1 MTQHYDLI
9 ALGGGSGGL
18 AVAEK
23 AAMFGK
29 RVAIVEAGKLGGT
42 CVNTGCVPKKVM
54 WYAAHVAHA
63 VHDAPAFGLQA
74 DLTGFNWNKLVTG
87 RDAYVKM
94 INDYWAGYVKDL
106 NIDWIE
112 GWGKFTGPH
121 SIEVNGQ
128 SYTADHIVIAT
139 GGRPIIPDLPGA
151 DLGITSDGFFDLKE
165 QPEKVAVI
173 GSGYIGMELAGVLNA
188 LGSEVCLF
196 ARSDRVLRSFDPLIS
211 ETVVE
216 NSKLQGI
223 NFHLSFPFDKLEQ
236 LDGKLAVHGKD
247 GREIGG
253 YDCIIWAVGRHLNSD
268 GINLEATGVKVLPD
282 GFVPSDEFE
291 QTNVP
296 GIYSLG
302 DLNGKSA
309 LTPVAIAAGR
319 RLAERLFNHQPQR
332 KLDYSN
338 IPTVIFTHPAA
349 GTVGLTETQAREQY
363 EQVSIYST
371 QFTPMRYA
379 LSPQGNKTAMKLVCA
394 GAEESVV
401 GIHMVGDGVDEM
413 LQGFAVAVKAGL
425 TKTDFDDTVAIHPTS
440 AEELVTLKV
449 PDPDPED

>member
-1 MTQHYDLI
+1 MTKHYDLI

-29 RVAIVEAGKLGGT
+29 SVAIIEGGKLGGT

-54 WYAAHVAHA
+54 WYAAQVAHA

-74 DLTGFNWNKLVTG
+74 ELKRFDWNKLVTG
-87 RDAYVKM
+87 RDAYVGM

-112 GWGKFTGPH
+112 GWGKFSGPKH
-121 SIEVNGQ
+121 IDVGDET
-128 SYTADHIVIAT
+128 YTADHIVIAT
-139 GGRPIIPDLPGA
+139 GGQPIVPDIPGA
-151 DLGITSDGFFDLKE
+151 ELGMTSDDFFELRE
-165 QPEKVAVI
+165 LPRKVAVI
-173 GSGYIGMELAGVLNA
+173 GSGYIGMELAGVLNS

-216 NSKLQGI
+216 NSEFQGI
-223 NFHLSFPFDKLEQ
+223 RFHLSFPFGRLDMK
-236 LDGKLAVHGKD
+236 DGKLAVHSTD

-253 YDCIIWAVGRHLNSD
+253 YDCIIWAVGRQLNAY
-268 GINLEATGVKVLPD
+268 GINLDATGVEVQPN
-282 GFVPSDEFE
+282 GIVSSDEFE
-291 QTNVP
+291 VTNVP

-319 RLAERLFNHQPQR
+319 LLAERLFNNQPER

-349 GTVGLTETQAREQY
+349 GTVGLTEAQAREQHDK
-363 EQVSIYST
+363 VSIYST
-371 QFTPMRYA
+371 RFTPMRYA
-379 LSPQGNKTAMKLVCA
+379 LSPKGNKTAMKLVCV
-394 GAEESVV
+394 GEEEKVV

-425 TKTDFDDTVAIHPTS
+425 TKADFDNTVAIHPTS
-440 AEELVTLKV
+440 AEELVTLKL
-449 PDPDPED
+449 PDPEPE